1 VKLGVFIPTGNNGWI
16 PSATSPQYL
25 PSYELNRSVVERAE
39 AMGFDFALCMV
50 KFRGFGGDIKFWDYT
65 LETFTLMSALA
76 PVTERIKLYCSV
88 AVLTL
93 HPAVVA
99 RMAATIDDIAP
110 GRFGINIVSGWNRS
124 EYAQM
129 GLWPGDD
136 YFQRRYDYASE
147 YVTVMQQLWES
158 GVSNFRGEFFTM
170 DDCRLGPTP
179 SSHIDIV
186 SAGSSARGR
195 RFAAEF
201 ADFNFTDAPDGP
213 AGLRRANE
221 ELATASAATGRTV
234 SSIVL
239 RQVVLDD
246 TDAAARA
253 KVERYNAGTDRVAA
267 GNMAGN
273 YQVDSTGTSSKAAA
287 EQLLSA
293 NAAAI
298 TNGLIAGS
306 PATVARE
313 LNELAAVPGT
323 GGVLISLDD
332 YREGLD
338 RFRDVLPLL
347 DFELATTPQPA
358 SV

>member
-1 VKLGVFIPTGNNGWI
+1 MKLGVFIPTGNNGWI
-16 PSATSPQYL
+16 PSTTSPQYQ
-25 PSYELNRSVVERAE
+25 PTYELNRSVVERAE

-50 KFRGFGGDIKFWDYT
+50 KFRGFGGQIKFWDTT

-124 EYAQM
+124 EYSQM

-136 YFQRRYDYASE
+136 YFQRRYDYAGE
-147 YVTVMQQLWES
+147 YVSIMRELWETGQS
-158 GVSNFRGEFFTM
+158 DHRGDFFTLE
-170 DDCRLGPTP
+170 DCRLGPTP
-179 SSHIDIV
+179 AHHIDIV
-186 SAGSSARGR
+186 AAGSSPRGR
-195 RFAAEF
+195 RFAAEY
-201 ADFNFTDAPDGP
+201 ADFNFTDAAGPDG
-213 AGLRRANE
+213 LRTANE
-221 ELATASAATGRTV
+221 ELAAAAAVTGRSV

-239 RQVVLDD
+239 RQLVLDD
-246 TDAAARA
+246 TDAGARA
-253 KVERYNAGTDRVAA
+253 KVEHYNAGTDRVAA

-273 YQVDSTGTSSKAAA
+273 YQVDSTGTSSQAAA
-287 EQLLSA
+287 EQLLAA
-293 NAAAI
+293 NAASL

-306 PATVARE
+306 PATVAAT
-313 LNELAAVPGT
+313 LNELAAVEGT
-323 GGVLISLDD
+323 GGILVSFDD

-338 RFRDVLPLL
+338 RFRDVVPLL
-347 DFELATTPQPA
+347 DFELAGAPQPA
-358 SV
+358 TA